1 MTYQIS
7 PYTYKGGYS
16 CYCLHT
22 GNKATKDS
30 IILEASKRETVEYQL
45 RSLERNAKDE

>member
-1 MTYQIS
+1 MTYLIS

-30 IILEASKRETVEYQL
+30 IILEASKRETIEHYL
-45 RSLERNAKDE
+45 SSLEGKAK